1 MRLKKQIVLMCLA
14 LVAFAGLSLLTSSAF
29 ALPPQI
35 TVGTDCGGI
44 DGQPLTIPITVDDP
58 EDIAGAAFTL
68 EHASAL
74 DITVSSNFFTHLQY
88 NQKNTTTLMVAAVR
102 KDGALASAS
111 KNIMTLTVRLK
122 AGAAGGSYDINI
134 KPSEITNEEFGY
146 PRSQRIALLTSDVGS
161 PLINVSDFDAGRT
174 VVSGKASFYSDET
187 DSDQDGY
194 SDLQECVNGTDP
206 ETPTEPGLEGYNE
219 CLDSRVDKQIVELSG
234 PDDVVV
240 GEEFDLDVIYTD
252 DYQTGGIN
260 LTVYYDPEMIQYNQS
275 VETPGEIELSFTGP
289 VTETLSFT
297 ARQSLGDVLFR
308 VERSTDILFCNL
320 DKTVTIRPDCVA
332 PVINSFTASPAS
344 ISSGERVTLS
354 WDVAGDENTSVRI
367 DSVFGVPGVSG
378 LSGSTTVNP
387 TSTTTYTLVAQSS
400 CGRDSKSVTVNVS
413 SDPCS
418 RPVINSFSVSPSS
431 ISSGG
436 SATIQ
441 WSISG
446 ATSASITGLGSVSA
460 SRGSRQVSPASTT
473 SYTLTATNSCGSVS
487 RSIQL
492 TVGSSNCDPP
502 VINSFTASPASVS
515 KGGETTLS
523 WDISGDSETSVRII
537 AGVFG
542 GPQISGLKGSTTVT
556 LSEETTYTLIASNS
570 CGQDSKDL
578 TVTISDGC
586 SKPVI
591 ERFYA
596 DPNPKPAGENA
607 IIYYSVRNADTILL
621 NGGKFGDG
629 QTQSAY
635 SSTITVSPE
644 SDTTYTLTAQNSC
657 GTVSLDITLEVLK
670 DCTPPEIVE
679 FYAVPDT
686 IEKGQETTLYWDVKG
701 DAETGVRIVAGAF
714 GGPPISDLKGSVPVR
729 PDSTTTYTLEAKN
742 SCGQTDTRDVTVTVS
757 QDGENGGDDDPV
769 ENRPPERPKVLA
781 PGNGDQD
788 VSMSP
793 ILEAGDFVDP
803 DGDDHVSTRWQIAK
817 EHALFDEQYL
827 VYDEISDK
835 YLTSIIV
842 PTDMVLETDEVYHW
856 RVLYFDG
863 QAWSSPS
870 ESHSFNTT
878 AQGPVYENG
887 IRRENLIPDDHSVK
901 LSEVFADE
909 KGRPVNTYLIKAFA
923 SEVKE
928 DLQIGIQSENG
939 AAIRKCGS
947 LEPSKYAGANGDLPE
962 FPYGLIEMTLD
973 VENPGDEARVCIYF
987 SEPIPEGA
995 VWYKFDPNRGEFYN
1009 YQNSTSENVVSFSQD
1024 RLSVSLRLKDGGFGD
1039 LIDRPDGRVI
1049 DPGGLVAE
1057 NSQDP
1062 GDDPPTDGGGGGG
1075 GGGCFVRTLIG
1086 Y

>member
-29 ALPPQI
+29 ALPSQL
-35 TVGTDCGGI
+35 TVGAACGGI
-44 DGQPLTIPITVDDP
+44 DGLPLTIPITVDDP

-74 DITVSSNFFTHLQY
+74 DITVSSNFFTHILY
-88 NQKNTTTLMVAAVR
+88 NQKDTTNLLVAAVR
-102 KDGALASAS
+102 ADGALARAS
-111 KNIMTLTVRLK
+111 KTIMTLTVRLK
-122 AGAAGGSYDINI
+122 AGFDGGSYDITI
-134 KPSEITNEEFGY
+134 KPSVILNEEFGY
-146 PRSQRIALLTSDVGS
+146 PASDSVEKRTLDLITSDVGS
-161 PLINVSDFDAGRT
+161 PLISGTDFDA
-174 VVSGKASFYSDET
+174 
-187 DSDQDGY
+187 
-194 SDLQECVNGTDP
+194 
-206 ETPTEPGLEGYNE
+206 
-219 CLDSRVDKQIVELSG
+219 
-234 PDDVVV
+234 
-240 GEEFDLDVIYTD
+240 
-252 DYQTGGIN
+252 
-260 LTVYYDPEMIQYNQS
+260 
-275 VETPGEIELSFTGP
+275 
-289 VTETLSFT
+289 
-297 ARQSLGDVLFR
+297 
-308 VERSTDILFCNL
+308 
-320 DKTVTIRPDCVA
+320 
-332 PVINSFTASPAS
+332 
-344 ISSGERVTLS
+344 
-354 WDVAGDENTSVRI
+354 
-367 DSVFGVPGVSG
+367 
-378 LSGSTTVNP
+378 
-387 TSTTTYTLVAQSS
+387 
-400 CGRDSKSVTVNVS
+400 KSVTVNVS

-523 WDISGDSETSVRII
+523 WDISGDAETTVRII

-556 LSEETTYTLIASNS
+556 LSEETTYTLIARNS

-621 NGGKFGDG
+621 NGGQFGDG
-629 QTQSAY
+629 QTQSANNA
-635 SSTITVSPE
+635 TITVSPE
-644 SDTTYTLTAQNSC
+644 IDTTYTLTAQNSC
-657 GTVSLDITLEVLK
+657 GKVSLDITLEVLK

-679 FYAVPDT
+679 FYADPDT
-686 IEKGQETTLYWDVKG
+686 IEEGEETTLYWDVSG
-701 DAETGVRIVAGAF
+701 DAETSVRIAAGAF
-714 GGPPISDLKGSVPVR
+714 GGPSISDLKGSVPVS
-729 PDSTTTYTLEAKN
+729 PGSTTTYTLEAKN

-793 ILEAGDFVDP
+793 VLEAGDFVDP
-803 DGDDHVSTRWQIAK
+803 DGDGHVSTRWQIAR
-817 EHALFDEQYL
+817 EHALFEEQNL

-842 PTDMVLETDEVYHW
+842 PTDMVLEAGEVYHW

-870 ESHSFNTT
+870 EPRSFTT
-878 AQGPVYENG
+878 TVQGPVYENG

-909 KGRPVNTYLIKAFA
+909 QGRPVNTYLIKAFA
-923 SEVKE
+923 SEVRE

-947 LEPSKYAGANGDLPE
+947 LEPSQYAGANGDLPE
-962 FPYGLIEMTLD
+962 FPYGLIEMILD
-973 VENPGDEARVCIYF
+973 VENFGDEARVCISF

-1024 RLSVSLRLKDGGFGD
+1024 RMSVTLRLKDGGFGD
-1039 LIDRPDGRVI
+1039 LIDRQDGRVI